1 MKTLFRF
8 DTPLMKGLTRIT
20 DICLLNGLFLFTSL
34 PILTIG
40 VSLTAMNTCWQKILA
55 GQEEGLV
62 RHYFSTIKRDF
73 FEATIIWVGILFF
86 TTIFSL
92 NFYLFTLQDIVFRVI
107 GLAILFPFI
116 VCLLL
121 LFVML
126 FSYIGRYEDGVWR
139 SIKNCLLIAIQN
151 GKQAGLLLL
160 FNSLLMYFSL
170 SSPERLLTAIYV
182 YTFGG
187 FAMTSLINNLLLKK
201 MYQKTERTIA
211 EPQEI

>member
-20 DICLLNGLFLFTSL
+20 DICLLNGLFLLTSL

-55 GQEEGLV
+55 GEEGLV

-160 FNSLLMYFSL
+160 FNSMMMYFSL

>member
-1 MKTLFRF
+1 M
-8 DTPLMKGLTRIT
+8 
-20 DICLLNGLFLFTSL
+20 
-34 PILTIG
+34 
-40 VSLTAMNTCWQKILA
+40 
-55 GQEEGLV
+55 
-62 RHYFSTIKRDF
+62 
-73 FEATIIWVGILFF
+73 
-86 TTIFSL
+86 
-92 NFYLFTLQDIVFRVI
+92 I

-126 FSYIGRYEDGVWR
+126 FSYIGRYEDSVWR

-160 FNSLLMYFSL
+160 FNSMMMYFSL